1 MKFVRE
7 NSLRYLIWL
16 GLIIPATFSLS
27 ACSKSDD
34 GSDLADAA
42 NLTPEQVRTLRDFFD
57 GTLES
62 KESEAA
68 NRAAVEATNT
78 QTTLLIAILAVVI
91 LILVIV
97 LLKNFKKRKI

>member
-1 MKFVRE
+1 
-7 NSLRYLIWL
+7 LTYLLWL
-16 GLIIPATFSLS
+16 NLLLISTITLS
-27 ACSKSDD
+27 ACSSEDD
-34 GSDLADAA
+34 SSLADAA
-42 NLTPEQVRTLRDFFD
+42 QTTPEQVRTLRDFFD

-91 LILVIV
+91 LILVVV